1 MDINEKQEKR
11 IMLLL
16 SAVFFGI
23 FLYIEFNFF
32 PILRIKIVTVHVN
45 CTNSSWICQTSKYL

>member
-1 MDINEKQEKR
+1 LDINEKQEKR

-32 PILRIKIVTVHVN
+32 QYSELRLLMHVN
-45 CTNSSWICQTSKYL
+45 GINSL